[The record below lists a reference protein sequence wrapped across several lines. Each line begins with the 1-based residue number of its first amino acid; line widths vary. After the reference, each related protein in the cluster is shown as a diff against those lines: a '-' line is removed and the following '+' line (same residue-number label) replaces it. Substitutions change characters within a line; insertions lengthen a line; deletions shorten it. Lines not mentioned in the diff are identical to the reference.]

1 MQTLREIIKDAQLH
15 NVAVGHFNISDL
27 AALKGIFDAAY
38 ALKQPVIIGV
48 SEGERDF
55 IGIKQ
60 VVALIKS
67 LREEFSIID
76 GSASGGNFPIFLNAD
91 HTHSFGK
98 IKEAVEAGFDAVLFD
113 AGKENIEENIRE
125 TKEVVNFVKEYNQKN
140 NCDVLVEG
148 ELGYIGSGSVIL
160 DRIPEGVSVKKED
173 LTKPEDA
180 KRFIE
185 ETGIDLLAPALGT
198 LHGMFLDASDPNLDV
213 ERIKEIKSMI
223 DIPMVLHGAS
233 GVSNEQLKL
242 AVLAGVSIVHIN
254 TELRTAWKRGLDLA
268 LLSRPNEIVPYKILP
283 EVVHEVEKVVSDKI
297 KILSGV

>member
-60 VVALIKS
+60 IVALIKS
-67 LREEFSIID
+67 LREEF
-76 GSASGGNFPIFLNAD
+76 NFPIFLNAD
-91 HTHSFGK
+91 HTHSFEK
-98 IKEAVEAGFDAVLFD
+98 IRKAVEAGFDAVLFD

-148 ELGYIGSGSVIL
+148 ELGYIGSGSIIL

-185 ETGIDLLAPALGT
+185 ETGIDLLAPSLGT
-198 LHGMFLDASDPNLDV
+198 LHGMFSDASDPNLDV
-213 ERIKEIKSMI
+213 ERIKEIKSMV
-223 DIPMVLHGAS
+223 DVPMVLHGAS

-242 AVLAGVSIVHIN
+242 AVLAGISVVHIN